1 MAGCGRGRRVA
12 SCTPSHANGAPQDG
26 AACPRVPPVRAY
38 GAARSRGWGPSYAPL
53 SRECGTGDRVPLR
66 ALLPRVRGGAV
77 GRCWGGVPLVRAPS
91 ARMGRAARSKG
102 EGRGRWQ
109 PSCPF
114 PRIRGGVPRAPPFHA
129 NGKGGAGGGEPSC
142 APFLCEHGGA
152 AEGGRGG
159 AGNDREREQRPS
171 CPFPHVQGATAE
183 GEGGAGGQCTLVH
196 PAFRASGAGGGVP
209 SYRARSRGKRS
220 GRWRRG
226 GRRAPHLMPICAQWR
241 REGSEGRVPPFH
253 ANGVAQRG
261 NEKGQGRCGE
271 ACPCAPPFRANGVQT
286 GEKGGQAA
294 AGVWS
299 MRGKGASA
307 CVPFGKEG
315 GRRGK
320 EEGAEAKCACH
331 VSDAHLFSPPRRP
344 IMSSPSSHPPR
355 LPISALPICERGRP
369 TSPSPTPRAAP
380 FVRRQERGAQGRGAH
395 EGTRLLLLPLSPA
408 PFLPIRTKGA
418 PEAPP
423 FPFARKECAG
433 HAAAASPQS
442 LAFPL
447 GRGKGHKG
455 CHRPLPSPFDRA
467 AFYAPERGT
476 RGHATPEPT
485 LPIRAEGA
493 RTRGTPPQ
501 HLPTAPPRTRG
512 RRARKGTRSLVP
524 HSRERGA
531 YEGPHPLDRTA
542 PYARTGGTRG
552 QAAPSCGAPFA
563 WEGAHKATRLPM
575 CRAAGPA
582 RSRCARV
589 HRARTPPLYDL
600 DKKM

>member
-1 MAGCGRGRRVA
+1 MRAHRDRAGPAARHIGRQVA
-12 SCTPSHANGAPQDG
+12 SCAPSCANGAPQDG

-38 GAARSRGWGPSYAPL
+38 GAAWSRGWGPSYAPL
-53 SRECGTGDRVPLR
+53 SRECGTGDHVPLR
-66 ALLPRVRGGAV
+66 ALLLRVRGGAV
-77 GRCWGGVPLVRAPS
+77 GRCRGGVPLVHTPS

-114 PRIRGGVPRAPPFHA
+114 PRIRGGVPRAPPFRA
-129 NGKGGAGGGEPSC
+129 NGKGGAGGGEPSR
-142 APFLCEHGGA
+142 APFPGEHGGA

-159 AGNDREREQRPS
+159 GGNDREREQHPS
-171 CPFPHVQGATAE
+171 CPFPRVQGATAK
-183 GEGGAGGQCTLVH
+183 GEGGAGGQRTLVH

-253 ANGVAQRG
+253 TNGVAGQCGGRERRLASPLERRG
-261 NEKGQGRCGE
+261 EGGERRRGRKRNVP
-271 ACPCAPPFRANGVQT
+271 ATSVTPTSSPHPAVLLCPLPPPIPLAFPSPPSPFAKEDGPCPHPLHHAPPRSRT
-286 GEKGGQAA
+286 DKKGGH
-294 AGVWS
+294 
-299 MRGKGASA
+299 
-307 CVPFGKEG
+307 KEG
-315 GRRGK
+315 VRMRAPASSLSLSPRPLPSHSHEGGARGR
-320 EEGAEAKCACH
+320 
-331 VSDAHLFSPPRRP
+331 DAH
-344 IMSSPSSHPPR
+344 
-355 LPISALPICERGRP
+355 ED
-369 TSPSPTPRAAP
+369 
-380 FVRRQERGAQGRGAH
+380 
-395 EGTRLLLLPLSPA
+395 TRHRLLPLS
-408 PFLPIRTKGA
+408 L
-418 PEAPP
+418 APP
-423 FPFARKECAG
+423 FPFTQKVCAG

-442 LAFPL
+442 LAFPP
-447 GRGKGHKG
+447 GRRKGHEG

-467 AFYAPERGT
+467 TIYAPERGT

-493 RTRGTPPQ
+493 RTRGTPPR
-501 HLPTAPPRTRG
+501 HLPTAPPRTHR
-512 RRARKGTRSLVP
+512 RRARKGTRSPVP

-531 YEGPHPLDRTA
+531 YEGPHPLDHAA

-563 WEGAHKATRLPM
+563 QEGAHEATRLPM

-589 HRARTPPLYDL
+589 HHARTLPLYDL